1 MNVEKEHST
10 LKEKQVDLRMSLI
23 ALMTREEVHILLALI
38 FCSYYGHSLMDLFYS
53 IIIYFLQAI
62 AQRVMDFLFTLMMLF

>member
-38 FCSYYGHSLMDLFYS
+38 FLFMLYS
-53 IIIYFLQAI
+53 
-62 AQRVMDFLFTLMMLF
+62 